1 MRRSTRPTASSGGR
15 GRLAVNAAPATPNYA
30 FGDRAPGAV
39 FAPERVEQLAA
50 ALRACDAKGHA
61 VVLFGGGTLQS
72 LGHAP
77 ARYDVAIDLRALDK
91 LLEYEFR
98 DLTISVEAGMSV
110 EQLTA
115 TLAERGQFVALDAPQ
130 AARSTVGG
138 ILASGW
144 GGPRRA
150 TYGRPRDA
158 LIGTTIVL
166 ADGTIAKAGGM
177 VVKNVTGYDMS
188 KLYCGSF
195 GTLGAIVRAN
205 FKTLPAP
212 PARRVAIARLPERT
226 HRHVIENIAALDVE
240 PAAALVVQ
248 GFADDIDG
256 RDGADGR
263 IFLLFEGSQALVD
276 RSTRELRSALGAAGV
291 PETTLFDAGAGTA
304 FSRLLDAYLVRLGD
318 RSVTYR
324 CLGLPNDLLRR
335 WETVARLAQTHE
347 LALETLQDIRTGDLI
362 ARVSATLS
370 GHLAERIAGF
380 DAELHLALP
389 SIHVL
394 TAPEP
399 LRGGLAMWGAPP
411 SSLET
416 MRALK
421 KRFDP
426 NGTLA
431 PGRFVGGI

>member
-1 MRRSTRPTASSGGR
+1 MRRSPRAVKAVPGAPSYTIGGR
-15 GRLAVNAAPATPNYA
+15 AP
-30 FGDRAPGAV
+30 RRIII
-39 FAPERVEQLAA
+39 PESVEQLAA
-50 ALRACDAKGHA
+50 AMRECDAKREA
-61 VVLFGGGTLQS
+61 VVFFGGGTLQG
-72 LGHAP
+72 LGYAP
-77 ARYDVAIDLRALDK
+77 ARYDVAVNLSALNAV
-91 LLEYEFR
+91 LEYEFR
-98 DLTISVEAGMSV
+98 DLTVAVEAGISVEALS
-110 EQLTA
+110 A
-115 TLAERGQFVALDAPQ
+115 TLAERGQFVPLDAPQ

-138 ILASGW
+138 VLASGW

-150 TYGRPRDA
+150 AYGRPRDA
-158 LIGTTIVL
+158 LIGTTVVL

-188 KLYCGSF
+188 KLYCGSL

-205 FKTLPAP
+205 FKTFSVPQT
-212 PARRVAIARLPERT
+212 RRVAIARLPERT
-226 HRHVIENIAALDVE
+226 HRRAVEHIAALDVE

-248 GFADDIDG
+248 GFADDVDG
-256 RDGADGR
+256 RDGPDGR

-304 FSRLLDAYLVRLGD
+304 FARLLDAYLVRLGD

-324 CLGLPNDLLRR
+324 CLGLPHDLLAR
-335 WETVARLAQTHE
+335 WETFARLAQTHD
-347 LALETLQDIRTGDLI
+347 LGLETLQDIRTGDLI

-370 GHLAERIAGF
+370 GHLSQRIADF
-380 DAELHLALP
+380 DGALHLGLP
-389 SIHVL
+389 HVHVL
-394 TAPEP
+394 TAPER
-399 LRGGLAMWGAPP
+399 LRNGLAMWGAPP

-421 KRFDP
+421 TRFDP

-431 PGRFVGGI
+431 PGRYVGGI